1 MNDAKE
7 APQDAPQGVLNGTTK
22 YEPNDDANNTRNA
35 VQPASTDA
43 APKKP
48 KKRVSF
54 SAGTKQEK
62 PKREPVSYAVVAI
75 FAFLFAAIAAVV
87 VVIDRRQF
95 AAAVE
100 RETPVPSDVLLA
112 SFPKSGSHWARFLVA
127 ELLRGSG
134 KAPLSFEAAEALIP
148 DLELGPNRR
157 RFAPPRTRAAFWP
170 RVYKSHQPYLAHPVG
185 TAEHQ
190 ARGGRP
196 CGALKNV
203 ESFQCLCPNC
213 PARWRRIVYVVRDGR
228 SALCSY
234 YAFQR
239 QLGNFDGT
247 YAEFLASDKSQ
258 YGYDWADHALSYANA
273 TADVFFLRYEALK
286 DDPVATLRGLL
297 VWLKGAAFSNT
308 VDDARLEAIVEASSL
323 ARMKAAEAATGTPLF
338 DGLYPGARAR
348 GFQLVREGKV
358 DGWRACDDADYA
370 GAMPN
375 WSDARSRLGYNVTTF
390 SRTTQAVEAVERR
403 TAQALHELEK
413 HVPRELSD
421 HLPAAPPRLRRAYR
435 AAKTRLAGLER
446 ALDVAHLEKRLD
458 RALDAT
464 IVGAAVAFFAVPY
477 VPFLADALPAFPPV
491 AAATARVAAAVAAA
505 ARGWRARVLRLFTK
519 S

>member
-1 MNDAKE
+1 MGDAKE
-7 APQDAPQGVLNGTTK
+7 APQDAPHEVLNGTTK
-22 YEPNDDANNTRNA
+22 DEPNDDANNTKNA
-35 VQPASTDA
+35 AQPASKDA

-75 FAFLFAAIAAVV
+75 FAALFAAIAAVV
-87 VVIDRRQF
+87 VVLDRRQF

-112 SFPKSGSHWARFLVA
+112 SFPKSGSHWARFLVV

-134 KAPLSFEAAEALIP
+134 KAPLSFEAAEALVP

-247 YAEFLASDKSQ
+247 YAEFLASDKSH
-258 YGYDWADHALSYANA
+258 YGYDWAAHALSYANA

-286 DDPVATLRGLL
+286 DDPVATLRDLL

-308 VDDARLEAIVEASSL
+308 VDDARLEAVVEASSL

-370 GAMPN
+370 GAMPH

-403 TAQALHELEK
+403 TARALHELEK

-491 AAATARVAAAVAAA
+491 AAAGARVAAAVAAA
-505 ARGWRARVLRLFTK
+505 ARGWRARALRLFTK